1 MLRHLHY
8 RCRSCHALNK
18 DTGLSGRG
26 LRHTVVVR
34 RAQQLAIA
42 QYLPGFRPWDRC
54 WSIGRHWDG
63 LPAFSDW
70 HARTMCCRRGAG
82 LLVARR
88 HSMRGWAS
96 SPDPASCRCRTL
108 PRRLDRST
116 YEPSYQYCPVLLFTA
131 RDGLC
136 GKVKPPLPTTAANLR
151 LPLRGSPR
159 PCGAPRRRRGRR
171 LAPGPRPAPPR
182 PTTDRPAAPAQA
194 YHRRRSKSDAGCGLL
209 P

>member
-1 MLRHLHY
+1 MAYAFAPRSLNGPTPELILRSVQPFQAVNGIGEVAPPLSLSFLP
-8 RCRSCHALNK
+8 RTTLALNK

-88 HSMRGWAS
+88 HSMRGWTC

-108 PRRLDRST
+108 
-116 YEPSYQYCPVLLFTA
+116 
-131 RDGLC
+131 
-136 GKVKPPLPTTAANLR
+136 
-151 LPLRGSPR
+151 
-159 PCGAPRRRRGRR
+159 
-171 LAPGPRPAPPR
+171 
-182 PTTDRPAAPAQA
+182 AQA
-194 YHRRRSKSDAGCGLL
+194 TRQEDL
-209 P
+209 

>member
-1 MLRHLHY
+1 MRVVFA
-8 RCRSCHALNK
+8 HALHFLHFLHPHAFTCITTALHFVAFAFSAFCACLHLVALCNICIFCI
-18 DTGLSGRG
+18 
-26 LRHTVVVR
+26 LRV
-34 RAQQLAIA
+34 IA
-42 QYLPGFRPWDRC
+42 FRCIMQYLHSLHLRVIAFRC
-54 WSIGRHWDG
+54 IICCI
-63 LPAFSDW
+63 
-70 HARTMCCRRGAG
+70 MCIRGMTAY
-82 LLVARR
+82 LL
-88 HSMRGWAS
+88 
-96 SPDPASCRCRTL
+96 
-108 PRRLDRST
+108 
-116 YEPSYQYCPVLLFTA
+116 QYCPVLLFTA

-136 GKVKPPLPTTAANLR
+136 GKVKPPHRLPTYHPTAANLR